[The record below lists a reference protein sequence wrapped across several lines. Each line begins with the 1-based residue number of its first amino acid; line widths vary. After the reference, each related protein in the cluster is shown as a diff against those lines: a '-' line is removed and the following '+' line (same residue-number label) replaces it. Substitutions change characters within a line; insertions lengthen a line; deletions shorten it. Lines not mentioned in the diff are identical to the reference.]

1 MKSKLIFFLILIFIK
16 NYSQVNF
23 SNGNVLI
30 DKTHYS
36 EDVSSIVSSD
46 LNNDGFKELVVASS
60 FKNTIMFYR
69 NIGGNIMHSQR
80 ILIYQ
85 IPDSFVS
92 SSVDIKVGDIDND
105 GLKDII
111 AVSSS
116 ENKLYWFKNLGNFN
130 FGNIQIIATNINK
143 PKSLSIGDIDNDGDN
158 DIVVGIYNDNNVS
171 LFKNLGNGNF
181 GAQNIIFTTSY
192 GSNKVALKDLD
203 NNGFLDVISGNE
215 DGSIVCSKNVNGTI
229 FNPISTITGFAD
241 DGTGFDFIDINND
254 TYFDIV
260 FSSNYDDKIRY
271 SLNIA
276 GNSFNSNFVTIDNNI
291 QDPYQVV
298 VTDMDND
305 GLDDIVVSAFAN
317 GTSFIKWYKN
327 LSFSFQSM
335 SPLLANNISNPK
347 SFIVDDLNS
356 NGIMEVITSSYD
368 ASASVASKRKLSSF
382 EYNSSSSSYDESI
395 INYVFG
401 GLSNFKVADLDN
413 DGNKDIIAAFHNGLV
428 FTKNYGNNQFSSYK
442 TITEIKDIL
451 HYVHDVEIGDF
462 NNDGFLDIIW
472 VGKEEVRIYQNNG
485 NLTFTN
491 LYTYPIQ
498 LTFSSINVEVADFNT
513 DGNLDFILSYIEGG
527 QTKLF
532 KFIKDNNFNFQTN
545 QIAVNNLN
553 YVKISDLDNDNKI
566 DIIGSQ
572 GANFIWLKN
581 DGLANFTQQM
591 SIPMPPNTNKIFAIG
606 DLDNDS
612 YLDLICGHATASS
625 SNRIYFIKNNLN
637 GFNLPVLIDNHG
649 CNALEFGDINND
661 GHNDVIATFYK
672 SNYPFD
678 EKTFFY
684 VNNSGSSFT
693 SQNIVES
700 LGDAINP
707 YRQLSIQDIN
717 GDSKIDIITGYGSLS
732 SIKYFLNTSNLSTNE
747 ILDSN
752 QHDFTFVVFPNPSSE
767 KINWLQENKIKN
779 VKIFDSSGKIIIQKE
794 TKSNNL
800 NISDLTVGNY
810 YLVAKTKDGKTLRTK
825 FIKK

>member
-327 LSFSFQSM
+327 LSFSF
-335 SPLLANNISNPK
+335 
-347 SFIVDDLNS
+347 
-356 NGIMEVITSSYD
+356 
-368 ASASVASKRKLSSF
+368 
-382 EYNSSSSSYDESI
+382 
-395 INYVFG
+395 
-401 GLSNFKVADLDN
+401 
-413 DGNKDIIAAFHNGLV
+413 
-428 FTKNYGNNQFSSYK
+428 
-442 TITEIKDIL
+442 
-451 HYVHDVEIGDF
+451 
-462 NNDGFLDIIW
+462 
-472 VGKEEVRIYQNNG
+472 
-485 NLTFTN
+485 
-491 LYTYPIQ
+491 
-498 LTFSSINVEVADFNT
+498 
-513 DGNLDFILSYIEGG
+513 
-527 QTKLF
+527 
-532 KFIKDNNFNFQTN
+532 
-545 QIAVNNLN
+545 
-553 YVKISDLDNDNKI
+553 
-566 DIIGSQ
+566 
-572 GANFIWLKN
+572 
-581 DGLANFTQQM
+581 
-591 SIPMPPNTNKIFAIG
+591 
-606 DLDNDS
+606 
-612 YLDLICGHATASS
+612 
-625 SNRIYFIKNNLN
+625 
-637 GFNLPVLIDNHG
+637 
-649 CNALEFGDINND
+649 
-661 GHNDVIATFYK
+661 
-672 SNYPFD
+672 
-678 EKTFFY
+678 
-684 VNNSGSSFT
+684 
-693 SQNIVES
+693 
-700 LGDAINP
+700 
-707 YRQLSIQDIN
+707 
-717 GDSKIDIITGYGSLS
+717 
-732 SIKYFLNTSNLSTNE
+732 
-747 ILDSN
+747 
-752 QHDFTFVVFPNPSSE
+752 
-767 KINWLQENKIKN
+767 
-779 VKIFDSSGKIIIQKE
+779 
-794 TKSNNL
+794 
-800 NISDLTVGNY
+800 
-810 YLVAKTKDGKTLRTK
+810 
-825 FIKK
+825 